1 MENPTEPDSE
11 SDTEDSAGL
20 DHFTRMCLVA
30 QIQYEMALRTISGDD
45 GDTDDGDTDNDSE
58 ECDSRQNDEDINEN
72 VQVTLTKTS
81 YDILVMRHTQ
91 TGNLGQTDK
100 C

>member
-11 SDTEDSAGL
+11 PDTEDSAGL

-45 GDTDDGDTDNDSE
+45 GDTDDDSE

-72 VQVTLTKTS
+72 VQVTLTKKS
-81 YDILVMRHTQ
+81 YDI
-91 TGNLGQTDK
+91 N
-100 C
+100 